1 MSFLSPAVGPAA
13 ALIPLSLH
21 PEPSALVIVAG
32 GGRDLAW
39 PVPVIARELL
49 AHAHGRPVHLVLHGG
64 ARGADQAIALAA
76 DQHGWPAAAL
86 PADWRRFGRGT
97 GPIRNRQLLEQ
108 AIRHAQS
115 HSSSHSPVGVLVVA
129 FPGGSSTASLLQLT
143 HQRVLS
149 SPVPL
154 LVIEVAPALSS
165 ALAPA

>member
-1 MSFLSPAVGPAA
+1 MSFLFSAAGPAA
-13 ALIPLSLH
+13 ALLPLSLNT
-21 PEPSALVIVAG
+21 EPTSLVIVAG

-39 PVPVIARELL
+39 PVPLIARALL
-49 AHAHGRPVHLVLHGG
+49 ANAHGRPVHLVLHGG
-64 ARGADQAIALAA
+64 ARGADQAIALAG
-76 DQHGWPAAAL
+76 DHLGWPAAAL
-86 PADWRRFGRGT
+86 PADWRRFGRGA

-115 HSSSHSPVGVLVVA
+115 HSTPRSPVGVLVVA
-129 FPGGSSTASLLQLT
+129 FPGGSGTASLLQLA

-154 LVIEVAPALSS
+154 LVIEVAPAPSS

>member
-13 ALIPLSLH
+13 ALAPLSLH
-21 PEPSALVIVAG
+21 PEPSSLVIVAG

-39 PVPVIARELL
+39 PVALIALELV
-49 AHAHGRPVHLVLHGG
+49 AQAHGRPVHLLLHGG

-76 DQHGWPAAAL
+76 DQLGWPSAAL
-86 PADWRRFGRGT
+86 PADWRRFGRGA

-115 HSSSHSPVGVLVVA
+115 HSTPHSTVGVLVVA
-129 FPGGSSTASLLQLT
+129 FPGGAGTASLLQLSR
-143 HQRVLS
+143 QRVLS
-149 SPVPL
+149 SVVPL
-154 LVIEVAPALSS
+154 LVVQVAPSLGS